1 MNSCVFSCNLLL
13 MQVPSK
19 ENVPTD
25 VSILSAAESDKK
37 QKLDLTCTLC
47 GIPLTSEKAM
57 ADHLKGKSH
66 R

>member
-1 MNSCVFSCNLLL
+1 

-37 QKLDLTCTLC
+37 QKLDLTGTLC
-47 GIPLTSEKAM
+47 GIPLRSEKAM